1 MKHQQR
7 EWSSW
12 SRDSWKVKRT
22 LERNRALLRHL
33 RGSERVA
40 KEEATQWLV
49 RRGFDFD
56 YHTHLSSTE
65 EGHLLVMCY
74 DEGYL
79 LEEGR
84 VVPWSKTQS
93 SSPPAALLATR
104 ASTAAR

>member
-1 MKHQQR
+1 MRQQQR

-12 SRDSWKVKRT
+12 SRRSWKVKRT

-56 YHTHLSSTE
+56 YHTHLSTTDD
-65 EGHLLVMCY
+65 GHLLVMCY
-74 DEGYL
+74 DEGYVL
-79 LEEGR
+79 DEGL
-84 VVPWSKTQS
+84 VVPLKEPQLS
-93 SSPPAALLATR
+93 SAPTSSLAPSSATI
-104 ASTAAR
+104 AS